1 MLIQT
6 HARRLPLLDADN
18 HTGDEAVI
26 SVLTQYRL
34 LKFIAINVCLI
45 PSLYAMSSLISWFV
59 KTVQGDNWS
68 PPPSTPTQYWDICD
82 SDSRKSLPS
91 YLLGDTKDNGV

>member
-1 MLIQT
+1 MSPAIERTLEVPPPPTLSIHPMQPLFEACRMLIKT

-34 LKFIAINVCLI
+34 LKFIAINVRLI
-45 PSLYAMSSLISWFV
+45 
-59 KTVQGDNWS
+59 
-68 PPPSTPTQYWDICD
+68 
-82 SDSRKSLPS
+82 
-91 YLLGDTKDNGV
+91 LLVMRLFPHA